1 VSRQS
6 WQSGVSRRQD
16 RLPSAAPRG
25 IIQYE
30 PPGESNGLVP
40 GRRQPPVDRSTDIEG
55 LRSGT
60 RWWRVGALLAIIAG
74 AAMALSLD
82 AIHEPLLGLL
92 NAAGPV
98 IAAHPRLGAVV
109 FVAMSAVS
117 AMLAFFSSAVLVPV
131 ALMVWDRWI
140 TIALLWL
147 GWLLGGVLAYGIGRA
162 LGRPLLNTVG
172 SARLIAFYQR
182 RVSAGM
188 RFPTVLLLQF
198 ALPSEIPGYLLGIL
212 RVRFR
217 VYLAALALV
226 ELPYAVGTV
235 LLGESIVQQRAGW
248 LLLLGAAGVGV
259 TVLAAYLLRKRLGRA
274 PRTAEAPAAMHEQDA
289 DA

>member
-1 VSRQS
+1 M
-6 WQSGVSRRQD
+6 
-16 RLPSAAPRG
+16 
-25 IIQYE
+25 
-30 PPGESNGLVP
+30 
-40 GRRQPPVDRSTDIEG
+40 
-55 LRSGT
+55 
-60 RWWRVGALLAIIAG
+60 LLALIAV
-74 AAMALSLD
+74 AAAALSLD
-82 AIHEPLLGLL
+82 AIHAPLLRLL
-92 NAAGPV
+92 NSAGPV
-98 IAAHPRLGAVV
+98 IASHPRLGAIV
-109 FVAMSAVS
+109 FVALSAVS
-117 AMLAFFSSAVLVPV
+117 AMLAFFSSALLVPV
-131 ALMVWDRWI
+131 ALVVWDRWT

-147 GWLLGGVLAYGIGRA
+147 GWLLGGVLAYGVGRV
-162 LGRPLLNTVG
+162 LGRPLVNTVG

-217 VYLAALALV
+217 TYIAALALV

-248 LLLLGAAGVGV
+248 LVVLGAAGVGV
-259 TVLAAYLLRKRLGRA
+259 TVLAAYLLRRRFGRA
-274 PRTAEAPAAMHEQDA
+274 ARTAEPPVAPPRQDS

>member
-1 VSRQS
+1 M
-6 WQSGVSRRQD
+6 
-16 RLPSAAPRG
+16 
-25 IIQYE
+25 
-30 PPGESNGLVP
+30 
-40 GRRQPPVDRSTDIEG
+40 DRSSGIE
-55 LRSGT
+55 RSGSGR
-60 RWWRVGALLAIIAG
+60 RWWRAGALLAIIVL
-74 AAMALSLD
+74 AAVALSLD

-98 IAAHPRLGAVV
+98 IAAHPRLGAVL
-109 FVAMSAVS
+109 FVALSALS
-117 AMLAFFSSAVLVPV
+117 AMLAFFSSALLVPV
-131 ALMVWDRWI
+131 ALVVWDRWT

-147 GWLLGGVLAYGIGRA
+147 GWLLGGVLAYGIGRV
-162 LGRPLLNTVG
+162 LGRPLINTVG

-217 VYLAALALV
+217 TYIAALALV

-248 LLLLGAAGVGV
+248 LVVLGAAGVGV
-259 TVLAAYLLRKRLGRA
+259 TVLAAYLLRRRFGRA
-274 PRTAEAPAAMHEQDA
+274 ARTAVPPVAPPPPDPDA
-289 DA
+289 

>member
-1 VSRQS
+1 M
-6 WQSGVSRRQD
+6 
-16 RLPSAAPRG
+16 
-25 IIQYE
+25 
-30 PPGESNGLVP
+30 
-40 GRRQPPVDRSTDIEG
+40 DRSSEIERP
-55 LRSGT
+55 RSGT
-60 RWWRVGALLAIIAG
+60 RWWRAGALLAIIVV
-74 AAMALSLD
+74 AAVALSLD
-82 AIHEPLLGLL
+82 TIHEPLLRLL

-109 FVAMSAVS
+109 FVVLSALS
-117 AMLAFFSSAVLVPV
+117 AMLAFFSSALLVPV
-131 ALMVWDRWI
+131 ALVVWDRW
-140 TIALLWL
+140 TTVALLWL
-147 GWLLGGVLAYGIGRA
+147 GWLLGGALAYGIGRV
-162 LGRPLLNTVG
+162 LGRPLINTVG

-217 VYLAALALV
+217 TYIAALALV

-248 LLLLGAAGVGV
+248 LVVLGAAGVGV
-259 TVLAAYLLRKRLGRA
+259 TVLAAYLLRRRFGRA
-274 PRTAEAPAAMHEQDA
+274 ARTAQPPVAPPPHDPDA
-289 DA
+289 

>member
-1 VSRQS
+1 M
-6 WQSGVSRRQD
+6 D
-16 RLPSAAPRG
+16 A
-25 IIQYE
+25 
-30 PPGESNGLVP
+30 
-40 GRRQPPVDRSTDIEG
+40 DRSSEIEG

-60 RWWRVGALLAIIAG
+60 RWWRAGALLVIIVV
-74 AAMALSLD
+74 AAVALSLD
-82 AIHEPLLGLL
+82 AIHEPLLRLL

-109 FVAMSAVS
+109 FVAVSAVS

-131 ALMVWDRWI
+131 ALVVWDRWI

-147 GWLLGGVLAYGIGRA
+147 GWLLGGVLAYSIGKV
-162 LGRPLLNTVG
+162 LGRPLVNTIG

-235 LLGESIVQQRAGW
+235 LLGESIVQQRTGW
-248 LLLLGAAGVGV
+248 LLVLGAAGVGI
-259 TVLAAYLLRKRLGRA
+259 TVLAAYLLSRRFDRA
-274 PRTAEAPAAMHEQDA
+274 ARTAKPPVAPPRQHPDA
-289 DA
+289 

>member
-1 VSRQS
+1 M
-6 WQSGVSRRQD
+6 
-16 RLPSAAPRG
+16 RG
-25 IIQYE
+25 NRHPQVDPASE
-30 PPGESNGLVP
+30 TGSTPD
-40 GRRQPPVDRSTDIEG
+40 GRRR
-55 LRSGT
+55 
-60 RWWRVGALLAIIAG
+60 WRVLVLLALVAV
-74 AAMALSLD
+74 AAAALSLD
-82 AIHEPLLGLL
+82 AIHEPLLRLL
-92 NAAGPV
+92 NSAGPV

-109 FVAMSAVS
+109 FVALSAVS

-131 ALMVWDRWI
+131 ALVVWDRWI

-162 LGRPLLNTVG
+162 LGRPLVNTVG

-188 RFPTVLLLQF
+188 SFPTVLLLQF

-235 LLGESIVQQRAGW
+235 LLGESIVEQRAGW
-248 LLLLGAAGVGV
+248 LLALGAAGIGV
-259 TVLAAYLLRKRLGRA
+259 TVLAAYLLRRRVGA
-274 PRTAEAPAAMHEQDA
+274 ARTAEPPIVPPRQDP

>member
-1 VSRQS
+1 MTAGCGR
-6 WQSGVSRRQD
+6 
-16 RLPSAAPRG
+16 APRV
-25 IIQYE
+25 IPCE
-30 PPGESNGLVP
+30 LRGESDGLVQ
-40 GRRQPPVDRSTDIEG
+40 GSRQPPVDQSSETGR

-60 RWWRVGALLAIIAG
+60 RWWRAATLLAIIAV
-74 AAMALSLD
+74 AAVALSLD
-82 AIHEPLLGLL
+82 AVHAPLLRLL
-92 NAAGPV
+92 HAAEPI

-109 FVAMSAVS
+109 FVLLSAAS

-131 ALMVWDRWI
+131 ALVVWDRWI

-147 GWLLGGVLAYGIGRA
+147 GWLLGGAVAYAVGRL
-162 LGRPLLNTVG
+162 LGGPLINTVG
-172 SARLIAFYQR
+172 SARLIAFYQS

-198 ALPSEIPGYLLGIL
+198 ALPSEIPGYLLGVL

-217 VYLAALALV
+217 TYLAALALV

-248 LLLLGAAGVGV
+248 MLVLGAVGVGV
-259 TVLAAYLLRKRLGRA
+259 TAVAADLQRRRFGGPARSREPPCVP
-274 PRTAEAPAAMHEQDA
+274 PRPDL
-289 DA
+289 DV

>member
-1 VSRQS
+1 MLALV
-6 WQSGVSRRQD
+6 
-16 RLPSAAPRG
+16 AA
-25 IIQYE
+25 
-30 PPGESNGLVP
+30 
-40 GRRQPPVDRSTDIEG
+40 
-55 LRSGT
+55 
-60 RWWRVGALLAIIAG
+60 
-74 AAMALSLD
+74 AAAALSQDGIHAQLMQVLD
-82 AIHEPLLGLL
+82 
-92 NAAGPV
+92 AAGPV

-109 FVAMSAVS
+109 FVVLSAVS

-131 ALMVWDRWI
+131 ALVVWDRWI

-147 GWLLGGVLAYGIGRA
+147 GWLLGGVIAYGIGRG
-162 LGRPLLNTVG
+162 LGRPLINTVG

-217 VYLAALALV
+217 IYLAALALV

-235 LLGESIVQQRAGW
+235 LLGESIVQQRAEW
-248 LLLLGAAGVGV
+248 LLVLGAAAVGV
-259 TVLAAYLLRKRLGRA
+259 AAIAAYLLRSHFGRPA
-274 PRTAEAPAAMHEQDA
+274 RTLEPPATPPGQDR
-289 DA
+289 DR

>member
-1 VSRQS
+1 MAIRREQAEMTAECSR
-6 WQSGVSRRQD
+6 
-16 RLPSAAPRG
+16 LRG
-25 IIQYE
+25 IIRSE
-30 PPGESNGLVP
+30 PHGESNGLVQD
-40 GRRQPPVDRSTDIEG
+40 RRQPPVDRSSVTVAP
-55 LRSGT
+55 RSRT
-60 RWWRVGALLAIIAG
+60 RWRRAGALLAILVV
-74 AAMALSLD
+74 AAVALSLD
-82 AIHEPLLGLL
+82 AIHEPLLRLL

-109 FVAMSAVS
+109 FVAASAVS

-131 ALMVWDRWI
+131 ALVVWDRWT

-147 GWLLGGVLAYGIGRA
+147 GWLLGGVFAYGIGRA
-162 LGRPLLNTVG
+162 LGRPLVNTVG

-226 ELPYAVGTV
+226 ELPYAIGTV

-248 LLLLGAAGVGV
+248 LLVLGAAGVGV
-259 TVLAAYLLRKRLGRA
+259 TVLAAYLLHRRLGRA
-274 PRTAEAPAAMHEQDA
+274 ARTAEPPISPPRPDPDA
-289 DA
+289 